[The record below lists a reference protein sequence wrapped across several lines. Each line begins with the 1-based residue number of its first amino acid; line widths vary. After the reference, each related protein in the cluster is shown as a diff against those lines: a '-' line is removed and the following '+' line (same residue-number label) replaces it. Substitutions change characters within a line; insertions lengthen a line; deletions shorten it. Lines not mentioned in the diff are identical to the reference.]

1 MNHYTAIR
9 SLVQWPLMASMAI
22 LWYRLWPQAGDR
34 KQTNLLA
41 GSLACV
47 VSGACIS
54 GACIE

>member
-47 VSGACIS
+47 VSGACI
-54 GACIE
+54 E